1 MPPTNNPATNPEAV
15 DPRRPGAA
23 PGDGT
28 NLAAREWAL
37 QMDGRRTAGGGG
49 TADLATL
56 YHQVFD
62 NLQQGEQIVETQG
75 IRAALGKYTAAKSA
89 SDNVPRQPLE
99 QQLAGIEQALHRGG
113 LNPQQERQMQQ
124 QAMDLDSVI
133 RSSVFTRANL
143 GLLMLRNGMK
153 EDGVRLLLE
162 AAQID
167 KQIWQDY
174 QQMGINPQQVA
185 QGRDQSVLP
194 MMKDDPNFQKHLASA
209 LADGARQGGIN
220 PQEVVNALRA
230 GFSQGDNTGP
240 VTDASRLQG
249 PTPLVNGRT
258 PWQAACDLG
267 AQVNGPL
274 QPADMQALQQ
284 RMLPI
289 IQAADQGTSPRLMP
303 QQGSDGQMHPGLVQL
318 EEAQRA
324 AVLQEYGQIKSQV
337 DQNDGQLYG
346 AINQQTNLSAA
357 QKTQAQE
364 IVRQLEHA
372 SSQDER
378 GRLETKLTQMVP
390 GTQPILAQ
398 RDALLNGVHCQ
409 PNQMYPQGATLLQQL
424 YDLNKTTDEVQAER
438 NQSAMVRFACAET
451 LFKAGDTADA
461 RALMAQALV
470 KNQVPSTGLLLQR
483 EAQRMGVT
491 QQDVDT
497 ARAAIAQAQA
507 AQRQPGTPG
516 APGAPGAPGVT
527 TGDGTQYRATPIAP
541 GDATAG
547 GTDYRQMA
555 QQNAPAAGDSQAFRT
570 LQQAEQAWEANPDKK
585 AALTATEAQFQ
596 QAQAQAEAAYA
607 QLYPQLAG
615 INAQIQQQFPQ
626 AAQTEYKQLN
636 DRITAAVTALPQ
648 ADQQMFAKI
657 NGGQATQQE
666 TQAFLNAH
674 QDIKQ
679 MLTRSTDLT
688 KPIVPLLMQET
699 QIQQAMQDK
708 ILAGTMYARALAYA
722 ANAPGTTAQDKAAL
736 LAKGKDVFT
745 KAFAGVPQ
753 DEQVQW
759 LQEPKIG
766 VVGIAVGAIQQAD
779 AAGQPGQPPGG
790 DATQARPANLK
801 SSGDA
806 AVDQLAQTQNYG
818 TLLATAHRLI
828 QQNKGDITAAE
839 PYYKAAC
846 LVADSQDPAAIQ
858 QTIAAKLQD
867 LKRTDITAQQ
877 RLQDHQDIV
886 NNIGMLSARVKAHEE
901 YATMLNSVH
910 KFQDA
915 QAQLQL
921 AVDNSK
927 YDANNP
933 QATNFNS
940 RQIQDEVAQI
950 QTDLNNQQFASS
962 VDPTKLNDL
971 SSTAQALQSI
981 SQYPIALRE
990 EMAQF
995 YLAGGKNPDGSS
1007 IGTPIIPGYSP
1018 TGIPLAPKNVDTHIL
1033 DPQKAS
1039 DLINDALRLQTQ
1051 INQADI
1057 IHHPDLDQ
1065 NLAALRVATINNA
1078 PDNLKKQ
1085 LQASSSYWQDAS
1097 STFWSTAAG
1106 LAVAGTL
1113 LWATKGKA
1121 AGALEDLSA
1130 MRLAGAGIAGF
1141 GTATATNMGM
1151 HRLYYGDQNYTWGNA
1166 ALQGGG
1172 TFLAASGLIL
1182 AKNGVWAAK
1191 TTQFTGDAIAGTT
1204 ARAGLAPATLE
1215 ATLNLERGQ
1224 AQLGQMAA
1232 QFEGMAGQTSRLNE
1246 VVGALGTGAKN
1257 MQFGDLGVISQNS
1270 AKLNEMIAAAT
1281 QNGRLNASALGL
1293 AARDAGLAPEV
1304 ANLTGRMATDAKL
1317 ATAVTNA
1324 LKTEP
1329 TLLSQAASA
1338 AESVRGVIGAPATM
1352 TLENAGKFVVGNN
1365 LAVPEALS
1373 HLVTDYG
1380 KTANFAD
1387 LAAVAQ
1393 NRPAVIQLLKD
1404 ADAAAEA
1411 ARVAKIQELGTAGTE
1426 AAGIAQADAAA
1437 QAARVAKFQELAATG
1452 GADVARLGTRV
1463 AEDSNVLATLT
1474 KAAKDDSLLT
1484 NLGNVWGRTGAERFA
1499 VATHISPTW
1508 LRGLDPTD
1516 TTAVRAALEAT
1527 AQARPTS
1534 LAGKAFDMVA
1544 SPVRNLGT
1552 GLRNTQWGR
1561 ISADI
1566 IPTGGTS
1573 LMSRM
1578 QAGTAAGLTFNL
1590 GTNYVQDQMNY
1601 NRGYTDVTP
1610 WKAMGDS
1617 LTTFTGG
1624 PKWMLGINPG
1634 NVLVQSLMF
1643 APILGGVKLAPA
1655 LSGFRQTGSEAWAQA
1670 RFAKPGMQNA
1680 LGWTT
1685 STARAEGGMAWNGA
1699 FNALNP
1705 GGAATTYSQFL
1716 RQTLYPT
1723 AMYFQ
1728 LPGVGLAATTIPAQA
1743 PWRDALQEIGQP
1755 IVNQPGYVPPTL
1767 DGNRQQV
1774 QPAAQRPQP
1783 ASAAQRQLNVPVA
1796 PQEGTNGG
1804 NTDPNNLN
1812 TNLTGGM

>member
-1 MPPTNNPATNPEAV
+1 
-15 DPRRPGAA
+15 
-23 PGDGT
+23 
-28 NLAAREWAL
+28 
-37 QMDGRRTAGGGG
+37 MDGRRTAAGGG
-49 TADLATL
+49 TPTDLATL

-62 NLQQGEQIVETQG
+62 NLQRGEQIVETQG
-75 IRAALGKYTAAKSA
+75 IRAALGNYNAAKGA
-89 SDNVPRQPLE
+89 SDSVPRQPLE
-99 QQLAGIEQALHRGG
+99 QQLAAVEQALHRGG
-113 LNPQQERQMQQ
+113 LSPQQERQAQQ

-185 QGRDQSVLP
+185 QGRDQSILP

-230 GFSQGDNTGP
+230 GFSDNTGP
-240 VTDASRLQG
+240 VTDASRAQG
-249 PTPLVNGRT
+249 PTPLINGKT
-258 PWQAACDLG
+258 PWQAACDLSSR
-267 AQVNGPL
+267 VTGPL

-284 RMLPI
+284 QMLPI
-289 IQAADQGTSPRLMP
+289 IQAADQGTSPRLTP
-303 QQGSDGQMHPGLVQL
+303 QRGSDGQMHPGLVQL

-378 GRLETKLTQMVP
+378 GKLETRLTQMVP

-398 RDALLNGVHCQ
+398 RDALLNSVSCQ
-409 PNQMYPQGATLLQQL
+409 PNQLYPQGATLLQQL

-461 RALMAQALV
+461 KALMAQALV

-507 AQRQPGTPG
+507 AQRQPGN
-516 APGAPGAPGVT
+516 PGVT
-527 TGDGTQYRATPIAP
+527 TGDGTQNQYQTRPIAP

-555 QQNAPAAGDSQAFRT
+555 QQNAPPTGDSQAFRT
-570 LQQAEQAWEANPDKK
+570 LQAAEQAWEANPNKK
-585 AALTATEAQFQ
+585 AALAATETQFQ

-626 AAQTEYKQLN
+626 AAQQEYKQLN
-636 DRITAAVTALPQ
+636 DRINASVAAMPQ

-657 NGGQATQQE
+657 NNGQASQQE

-674 QDIKQ
+674 QDVKQ

-688 KPIVPLLMQET
+688 KPIVPLLMQEA

-722 ANAPGTTAQDKAAL
+722 ANDQATSPQDKAAL

-759 LQEPKIG
+759 LQEPKIA
-766 VVGIAVGAIQQAD
+766 VVGMAVGAIQQPND
-779 AAGQPGQPPGG
+779 ASGQPGQPPGG
-790 DATQARPANLK
+790 DATQQRPANLR

-806 AVDQLAQTQNYG
+806 AVDQLAQTQSYG
-818 TLLATAHRLI
+818 NLLATAHRLI
-828 QQNKGDITAAE
+828 QTNHGDITAAE

-846 LVADSQDPAAIQ
+846 LIADSQDPAAIQ
-858 QTIAAKLQD
+858 QSIAAKLQD
-867 LKRTDITAQQ
+867 LKRTDITPQQ
-877 RLQDHQDIV
+877 RLQDHQDIC
-886 NNIGMLSARVKAHEE
+886 NSIGMLSARVKAHEE
-901 YATMLNSVH
+901 YATMLNSAH
-910 KFQDA
+910 KFADA

-950 QTDLNNQQFASS
+950 QTDLTNQQFAGS

-971 SSTAQALQSI
+971 SSTAQALQQI

-1007 IGTPIIPGYSP
+1007 IGTPIISGYNAN
-1018 TGIPLAPKNVDTHIL
+1018 GMPLPPKNVDTHIL

-1039 DLINDALRLQTQ
+1039 DLINDALRLQQQ

-1057 IHHPDLDQ
+1057 VHHPDLDQ
-1065 NLAALRVATINNA
+1065 NLAALRVAVINNA

-1085 LQASSSYWQDAS
+1085 LQQSSSYWQDAS

-1106 LAVAGTL
+1106 LAVAGTIL
-1113 LWATKGKA
+1113 YMTKGKGM
-1121 AGALEDLSA
+1121 GALEELGA

-1141 GTATATNMGM
+1141 GTATATNLGM
-1151 HRLYYGDQNYTWGNA
+1151 HRLYYGDQNYTLGNA

-1172 TFLAASGLIL
+1172 TFLAAGGLIL

-1191 TTQFTGDAIAGTT
+1191 TAQWDGAAI
-1204 ARAGLAPATLE
+1204 RGLAGATTD
-1215 ATLNLERGQ
+1215 ASMNLPKGA
-1224 AQLGQMAA
+1224 AQLGQMEM
-1232 QFEGMAGQTSRLNE
+1232 QIQGLAGQTATLNQ
-1246 VVGALGTGAKN
+1246 VVGALGPGAKSL
-1257 MQFGDLGVISQNS
+1257 QFGDLAAIGQNS
-1270 AKLNEMIAAAT
+1270 AKLNEMLAAAT
-1281 QNGRLNASALGL
+1281 QGGKLNANALAL
-1293 AARDAGLAPEV
+1293 ASREAGLAPEV
-1304 ANLTGRMATDAKL
+1304 ANLTSRMATDAKL
-1317 ATAVTNA
+1317 ASTVTTA
-1324 LKTEP
+1324 LKSENLATFN
-1329 TLLSQAASA
+1329 QAVNA
-1338 AESVRGVIGAPATM
+1338 AADVQRAIGAPLTM
-1352 TLENAGKFVVGNN
+1352 TLENAGSVLAGNH
-1365 LAVPEALS
+1365 LAVPEAMSNLIS
-1373 HLVTDYG
+1373 SYG
-1380 KTANFAD
+1380 RGTRYAD
-1387 LAAVAQ
+1387 LVAVAE
-1393 NRPAVIQLLKD
+1393 NRPIVTSML
-1404 ADAAAEA
+1404 AEA
-1411 ARVAKIQELGTAGTE
+1411 DSAGLAARTAKLQELGAAGTE

-1437 QAARVAKFQELAATG
+1437 QAARVAKFQELAASG
-1452 GADVARLGTRV
+1452 SADIARLGTRV
-1463 AEDSNVLATLT
+1463 GEDSNLLATLS

-1484 NLGNVWGRTGAERFA
+1484 NLGNVWGTTGAQRVA
-1499 VATHISPTW
+1499 MATHVTPSW
-1508 LRGLDPTD
+1508 LRGFDPNKPEL
-1516 TTAVRAALEAT
+1516 ARAALEQA
-1527 AQARPTS
+1527 AAARPTT

-1544 SPVRNLGT
+1544 SPIRNLGT
-1552 GLRNTQWGR
+1552 GIRNTRWAS
-1561 ISADI
+1561 IPADVL
-1566 IPTGGTS
+1566 PSGGTA
-1573 LMSRM
+1573 LAARM
-1578 QAGTAAGLTFNL
+1578 EAGTAAGLTFNL

-1610 WKAMGDS
+1610 MKAMSDS
-1617 LTTFTGG
+1617 LTTFFGG

-1643 APILGGVKLAPA
+1643 APVLGGVKLAPA
-1655 LSGFRQTGSEAWAQA
+1655 LMGPRATASEAWAQA
-1670 RFAKPGMQNA
+1670 RFAKPGIQNA

-1685 STARAEGGMAWNGA
+1685 ATARAEGGMAWNGA
-1699 FNALNP
+1699 FNVLNP
-1705 GGAATTYSQFL
+1705 GGAASTYTQFM

-1723 AMYFQ
+1723 SMYFQ

-1743 PWRDALQEIGQP
+1743 PWRDALQQIGQP

-1767 DGNRQQV
+1767 DGNQQPV
-1774 QPAAQRPQP
+1774 QPGTQRTPQR
-1783 ASAAQRQLNVPVA
+1783 SDAQRQLNVPVA
-1796 PQEGTNGG
+1796 PQDGATG